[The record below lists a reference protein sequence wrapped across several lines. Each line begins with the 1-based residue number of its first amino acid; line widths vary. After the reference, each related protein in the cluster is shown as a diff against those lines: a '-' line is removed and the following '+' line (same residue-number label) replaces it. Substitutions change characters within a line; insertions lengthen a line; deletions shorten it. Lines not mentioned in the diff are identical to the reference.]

1 LLSHQIRLE
10 EGALLPVKGPAA
22 ARLDLVDGTE
32 EGGGGEILEKEGAEP
47 LISREIAAKVA
58 NPSARGH
65 KGSGEVGRA
74 STNLAA
80 GSAEVTPAAVG
91 RPLLR

>member
-32 EGGGGEILEKEGAEP
+32 EDGGAEILKKEGAEA
-47 LISREIAAKVA
+47 LIPREIAAKVV
-58 NPSARGH
+58 NPSAGRDN
-65 KGSGEVGRA
+65 GSREVGRA

-80 GSAEVTPAAVG
+80 ASAEVTPAAVG
-91 RPLLR
+91 RPLPR